1 MNHYL
6 IVFDRSRSV
15 ILRNEAFSTRQAA
28 LQARFEA
35 ERELGRDS
43 DIEVVVLGADSQ
55 ETLRRTHSR
64 YFRGLRQLFDS
75 GLTEQPA

>member
-1 MNHYL
+1 VNHYL